1 MRAAVLDAPG
11 LVVVRDVPVPAAD
24 GLALVRVAQAGLCGT
39 DLKIVSGQTPVR
51 TPRILGHEMTGWVET
66 PGPSGSVPAGT
77 PVLVDPVLSCGR
89 CDLCDRDLPHLC
101 RDGGLA
107 GREADGGLAEFV
119 AADEARLH
127 PLPAD
132 LPGAEAALLQVLS
145 TCVHAQSGL
154 PALAGDSEGGTAKR
168 ERGGGWGAGGGGS
181 AAVIGLG
188 VTGLLHV
195 QLLRARGAGTIIG
208 ITRSRQNRELALR
221 LGATEAV
228 SPETAER
235 AVLDATA
242 GRGVDLAVECVGTQE
257 TLAQAMRVAGA
268 GGIVLAFGITAPAAD
283 AMPTYEWYFK
293 ELTILS
299 PRAARPRDCDLAISL
314 AAGGEL
320 DLAPLVTA
328 RFPLAR
334 LADALRACGQPGQL
348 KVVVDV
354 TGR

>member
-11 LVVVRDVPVPAAD
+11 RVVVRDVPVPAAD

-66 PGPSGSVPAGT
+66 PGPSGAVPEGT

-154 PALAGDSEGGTAKR
+154 PALEGAEKV
-168 ERGGGWGAGGGGS
+168 GGRS

-228 SPETAER
+228 SPEAAEQ
-235 AVLDATA
+235 AVLDATN
-242 GRGVDLAVECVGTQE
+242 GRGVDLAVECVGTPE

-268 GGIVLAFGITAPAAD
+268 GGIVLAFGITAQAAD
-283 AMPTYEWYFK
+283 ALPTYEWYFK

-314 AAGGEL
+314 AASGQL

-334 LADALRACGQPGQL
+334 LADALRACGEPGQL

>member
-11 LVVVRDVPVPAAD
+11 RVVVRDVPVPAAD

-66 PGPSGSVPAGT
+66 PGPSGAVPEGT

-154 PALAGDSEGGTAKR
+154 PALEGAEKV
-168 ERGGGWGAGGGGS
+168 GGRS

-228 SPETAER
+228 SPETAEQ
-235 AVLDATA
+235 AVLDATN
-242 GRGVDLAVECVGTQE
+242 GRGVDLAVECVGTPE

-268 GGIVLAFGITAPAAD
+268 GGIVLAFGITAQAAD
-283 AMPTYEWYFK
+283 ALPTYEWYFK

-314 AAGGEL
+314 AASGQL

-334 LADALRACGQPGQL
+334 LADALRACGEPGQL

>member
-11 LVVVRDVPVPAAD
+11 RVAVRDVPVPAAD

-127 PLPAD
+127 PLPAT
-132 LPGAEAALLQVLS
+132 LPGAAAALLQVLS

-154 PALAGDSEGGTAKR
+154 PASMGC
-168 ERGGGWGAGGGGS
+168 S
-181 AAVIGLG
+181 AAVVGLG

-228 SPETAER
+228 SPEAAER
-235 AVLDATA
+235 AVLDATD

-314 AAGGEL
+314 AASGQL

-334 LADALRACGQPGQL
+334 LADALRACGEPGQL

>member
-11 LVVVRDVPVPAAD
+11 RVVVRDVPVPAAG

-66 PGPSGSVPAGT
+66 PGPSASVPAGT

-127 PLPAD
+127 PLPAA

-154 PALAGDSEGGTAKR
+154 PAL
-168 ERGGGWGAGGGGS
+168 GGGS

-195 QLLRARGAGTIIG
+195 QLLRARGAGPIIG

-228 SPETAER
+228 SPEAAGR
-235 AVLDATA
+235 AVLDATD

-268 GGIVLAFGITAPAAD
+268 GGIVLAFGITAPVAD

-314 AAGGEL
+314 AAGGQL

-334 LADALRACGQPGQL
+334 LADALHACGEPGQL

>member
-11 LVVVRDVPVPAAD
+11 RVVVRDVPVPAAD

-66 PGPSGSVPAGT
+66 PGPSGAVPEGT

-132 LPGAEAALLQVLS
+132 LPGAAAALLQVLS

-154 PALAGDSEGGTAKR
+154 PALEGAEKV
-168 ERGGGWGAGGGGS
+168 GGRS

-228 SPETAER
+228 SPETAEQ
-235 AVLDATA
+235 AVLDATN
-242 GRGVDLAVECVGTQE
+242 GRGVDLAVECVGTPE

-268 GGIVLAFGITAPAAD
+268 GGIVLAFGITARAAD
-283 AMPTYEWYFK
+283 ALPTYEWYFK
-293 ELTILS
+293 ELTILN

-314 AAGGEL
+314 AASGQL

-334 LADALRACGQPGQL
+334 LADALRACDEPGQL

>member
-11 LVVVRDVPVPAAD
+11 RVVVKDVPVPAAD
-24 GLALVRVAQAGLCGT
+24 GLALVRVAQGGLCGT

-127 PLPAD
+127 PLPIT
-132 LPGAEAALLQVLS
+132 LPDAAAALLQVLS

-154 PALAGDSEGGTAKR
+154 PAWAAAGEEGTA
-168 ERGGGWGAGGGGS
+168 EGGGS

-195 QLLRARGAGTIIG
+195 QLLRARGAGPIIG

-228 SPETAER
+228 SPEAAER
-235 AVLDATA
+235 AVLDATD

-314 AAGGEL
+314 AAGGQL

-334 LADALRACGQPGQL
+334 LADALRACGEPGQL